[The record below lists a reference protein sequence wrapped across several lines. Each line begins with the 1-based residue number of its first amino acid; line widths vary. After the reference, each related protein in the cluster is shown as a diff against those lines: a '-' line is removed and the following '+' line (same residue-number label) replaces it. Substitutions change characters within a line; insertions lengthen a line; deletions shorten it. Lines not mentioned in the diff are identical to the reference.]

1 MTDHNQDKNKND
13 VKPVEIEVEAQ
24 SEMDS
29 TAQKVDE
36 SQEEL
41 SGQPAMVVEELRTE
55 IEALQ
60 AELAESRT
68 KADEY
73 LDGWQRSRAEFA
85 NYKKRIE
92 RDQLAV
98 SQNAAGRIIKRYLE
112 ILDDLERA
120 LKNRPQEGEGAAW
133 ANGIELI
140 YRKFKSILESEGIT
154 PMEAEG
160 QLFDPNLHEAITSEE
175 SDEHESGQIIEV
187 LQQGYMLGD
196 RVLRPAMVRVAR

>member
-13 VKPVEIEVEAQ
+13 VKAVEIEVEAQ

-29 TAQKVDE
+29 TTQKVDE

-68 KADEY
+68 RADEY

-160 QLFDPNLHEAITSEE
+160 QQFDPNLHEAITSEE

>member
-1 MTDHNQDKNKND
+1 MTDHNNNKKKND
-13 VKPVEIEVEAQ
+13 ARPVEVEAQ
-24 SEMDS
+24 SEMDAKMEEVEE
-29 TAQKVDE
+29 AQDVAVE
-36 SQEEL
+36 
-41 SGQPAMVVEELRTE
+41 QPVEAIEELRTE
-55 IEALQ
+55 IDALQ
-60 AELAESRT
+60 AELEGSRA

-92 RDQLAV
+92 RDHLVVAQ
-98 SQNAAGRIIKRYLE
+98 SAAGRIIKRYLE

-154 PMEAEG
+154 TIEAEG